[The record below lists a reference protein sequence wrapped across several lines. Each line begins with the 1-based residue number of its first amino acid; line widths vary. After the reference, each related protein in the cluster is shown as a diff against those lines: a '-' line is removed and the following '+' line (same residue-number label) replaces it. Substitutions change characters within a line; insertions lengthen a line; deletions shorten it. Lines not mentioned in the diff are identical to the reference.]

1 MFSNYGTK
9 HSWNVQK
16 LLLPIKPVNSKMK
29 SILDNGHRTLE
40 TYIYPT
46 LGDLTISNITKVDI
60 AEVLRPIWIEKM
72 KQPNVFVVV

>member
-1 MFSNYGTK
+1 MSSNYGTK

-16 LLLPIKPVNSKMK
+16 LLLPIKPVNSKSKAYWTMV
-29 SILDNGHRTLE
+29 INTE

-46 LGDLTISNITKVDI
+46 LGDLTIGTITKVDI
-60 AEVLRPIWIEKM
+60 AEVLKPIWIEKM